1 MQRITMSTVLVLSG
15 ALLLSGC
22 ATGGGTSAE
31 PTEDT
36 CSTVASEVRDISN
49 GVQNN
54 LAAASDLD
62 ALDTYLDDASAR
74 VQAIIDDLGD
84 DEELQ
89 TAVEGFQESV
99 ATATDYAGT
108 LPEPDADGA
117 ITQDPE
123 ALAEQQTSL
132 QEASAEVSAVCTG
145 D

>member
-22 ATGGGTSAE
+22 ASGGATSAA
-31 PTEDT
+31 PADDT
-36 CSTVASEVRDISN
+36 CTTTASEVRDISN

-62 ALDTYLDDASAR
+62 ELDTYLDDASAR
-74 VQAIIDDLGD
+74 VQALIDDLGD
-84 DEELQ
+84 DEKLQ
-89 TAVEGFQESV
+89 SAVEGFQESV

-108 LPEPDADGA
+108 LPQPDADGA
-117 ITQDPE
+117 IPQDPE

-132 QEASAEVSAVCTG
+132 QQASAKVSEVCA